1 MITSTQIREI
11 VGHSRVSEHAIVK
24 IIDLGATEQ
33 ELLEALNRVVRGDIV
48 GAESLRPANSTV
60 LRLCEILS
68 ADENSFPGE
77 TED

>member
-11 VGHSRVSEHAIVK
+11 VGHSRVSEHAIAK
-24 IIDLGATEQ
+24 IIDLGPTEE
-33 ELLEALNRVVRGDIV
+33 ELLEALNRFVRGDAV
-48 GAESLRPANSTV
+48 GAESQRPPNSAV

-77 TED
+77 TAD